1 MGRALSGNARA
12 RRAILIA
19 SVGGFFGFYLELS
32 VFPVLAARD
41 HGSVAAGVL
50 TFATM
55 VATVC
60 TQFVTPRLVHHVAP
74 RSLLATG
81 ILLAT
86 GPGVWVVYVAVE
98 SRRRPD
104 RRVPVPLSVFRPVA
118 VSTAKGDDQLL

>member
-32 VFPVLAARD
+32 VFPVLAAP
-41 HGSVAAGVL
+41 HNGSVAAGVL

-60 TQFVTPRLVHHVAP
+60 TQCVTPRLVHHVAP
-74 RSLLATG
+74 RSLLATRS
-81 ILLAT
+81 LLIGLPT
-86 GPGVWVVYVAVE
+86 
-98 SRRRPD
+98 
-104 RRVPVPLSVFRPVA
+104 
-118 VSTAKGDDQLL
+118 LLLFAAQSFPMLLVNTLI